1 MGVSGILKKIEDVLT
16 PKKHTTAI
24 ILAAGSGERFSA
36 DAGELAGI
44 KKQFVPVLGRPVLL
58 RTAEAFE
65 ASKLVDEII
74 VVSGKDELGLCK
86 ELLTPYI
93 TKLKAVTVGGATRQE
108 SAMAGLELVDPK
120 SDYIAIHDGARCLIT
135 ADIIDNVIK
144 EAYHTGAAAAA
155 EKAVDTVKYADNEG
169 MIENTIDRD
178 HVWLMKTP
186 QIFLANMY
194 RAGVYTA
201 HKDGAAVTDD
211 CMLVERLGFKV
222 KAVDCGHENI
232 KLTYATDRI
241 IAEAILTERER
252 RAAASD
258 KPKEKV

>member
-1 MGVSGILKKIEDVLT
+1 MAFSEVLKKARDFFT
-16 PKKHTTAI
+16 PVKHTTAI

-65 ASKLVDEII
+65 ASSLVDDII
-74 VVSGKDELGLCK
+74 VVSGEAEMGLCR
-86 ELLTPYI
+86 ELLSPTV
-93 TKLKAVTVGGATRQE
+93 TKLKCVVKGGATRQE
-108 SAMAGLELVDPK
+108 SAMAGLEAVDPK

-135 ADIIDNVIK
+135 PEIIDNVIR

-155 EKAVDTVKYADNEG
+155 ERAVDTVKYAADDLT
-169 MIENTIDRD
+169 IENTIDRE

-186 QIFLANMY
+186 QIFLADMY
-194 RAGVYTA
+194 RAAVYSA
-201 HKDGAAVTDD
+201 FKDGAAVTDD
-211 CMLVERLGFKV
+211 CMLAERLGFKV
-222 KAVDCGHENI
+222 RVVDCGHENI
-232 KLTYATDRI
+232 KLTYAIDRV

-252 RAAASD
+252 RAPQSA
-258 KPKEKV
+258 KEGTL